1 MTMADNY
8 QDRGISFPFRI
19 GVKGGVQMSVADGNS
34 VQHIVESYAQI
45 LLTREGERS
54 MEYQVYTQLDKLIFG
69 IPDDSMQ
76 KLVEYMVKDSLNR
89 LETRA
94 TVNDVL
100 ITKDEVNSNYLWVLV
115 NFTYK
120 RTGKHYNAKLGVGE
134 DV

>member
-1 MTMADNY
+1 MSTA
-8 QDRGISFPFRI
+8 
-19 GVKGGVQMSVADGNS
+19 GVDS
-34 VQHIVESYAQI
+34 VQRIVESYAQI

-54 MEYQVYTQLDKLIFG
+54 MEYQVYTQIDQLIFG
-69 IPDDSMQ
+69 IPDESMQ
-76 KLVEYMVKDSLNR
+76 QLVEYMVKDSLNR

-94 TVNDVL
+94 IVNDVL
-100 ITKDEVNSNYLWVLV
+100 ITRDEKNANFLWVLI